1 MQDPSKKKCEIMM
14 EIWFSL
20 HLSVAVS
27 KQMLIQ

>member
-1 MQDPSKKKCEIMM
+1 MQDPSEKKKSEIMM

-27 KQMLIQ
+27 KQMLI